1 MKINY
6 DAKMID
12 LLEKNNEKTIL
23 LHSCCGP
30 CSSYVI
36 KELCKYLNV
45 TVIYYNPNIEPLDEY
60 ILRKNEQIK
69 IIKEYQ
75 KEGLNVDFI
84 DCDYENEEFKMVS
97 KGLEKEPEGGARCN
111 KCFYLRLS
119 KTAIKAK
126 ENNFDLFGTTL
137 TVSPH
142 KNANVINEIGL
153 VLEKE
158 LGIMFL
164 VSDFKKR
171 EGYKKSIEYSKEYN
185 LYRQDYCGCLYSKAG
200 DLIVE

>member
-12 LLEKNNEKTIL
+12 LLEKNNGKTIL

-142 KNANVINEIGL
+142 KNANVIN
-153 VLEKE
+153 
-158 LGIMFL
+158 
-164 VSDFKKR
+164 
-171 EGYKKSIEYSKEYN
+171 
-185 LYRQDYCGCLYSKAG
+185 
-200 DLIVE
+200 